1 MMKRTTILIL
11 TLAIAIVAAT
21 STSAKSSRGSI
32 PTMKQ
37 IEKLMNKLSMANHPA
52 RVAAPAGMKLLAK
65 RVTREVF
72 GDDGTVVYGNN
83 AKATINRNGIV
94 KATATGSHAW
104 YFVYSF
110 ATDHWFSIA
119 FRSESDR
126 DAFWEQF
133 EQTDYYDTSWGLNI
147 NDYLFYEDGWYGIN
161 LEPH

>member
-1 MMKRTTILIL
+1 MKRTAILIL
-11 TLAIAIVAAT
+11 GFTIAILAT
-21 STSAKSSRGSI
+21 TGASAKGSSESI

-52 RVAAPAGMKLLAK
+52 RVAAPAGMKQLAK
-65 RVTREVF
+65 RVTRESF

-83 AKATINRNGIV
+83 AKVTINRNGIV

-133 EQTDYYDTSWGLNI
+133 EQTDYYDTSWGLSDS
-147 NDYLFYEDGWYGIN
+147 DYLFTENGWYGIN